1 MYFHIL
7 KANSLFNRTSDGYLY
22 FPDSEV
28 LPIKYLMD
36 LMKFRDYITKVVGY
50 PVSVDKD
57 VSGKH
62 GERRER
68 ERATRASLQITTR
81 EMRGMLTRTSC
92 GEEQTKEQTE
102 EESRGSKDGDILINI
117 PRY

>member
-1 MYFHIL
+1 
-7 KANSLFNRTSDGYLY
+7 
-22 FPDSEV
+22 
-28 LPIKYLMD
+28 
-36 LMKFRDYITKVVGY
+36 MKFRDYITKVVGY

-57 VSGKH
+57 ASGKH

-68 ERATRASLQITTR
+68 ERDTRASLQITTR

-102 EESRGSKDGDILINI
+102 EESRGSKEGDILINI